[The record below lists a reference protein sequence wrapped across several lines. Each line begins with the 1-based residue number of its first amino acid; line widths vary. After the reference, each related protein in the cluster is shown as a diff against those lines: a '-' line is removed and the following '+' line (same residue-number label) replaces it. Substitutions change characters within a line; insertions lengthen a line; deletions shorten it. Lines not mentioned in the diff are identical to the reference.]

1 MNEEFRRTRRRRL
14 AETVQVVDTMTE
26 TVIGH
31 LGNLSETGMM
41 LIANT
46 PLVDDALYQLRF
58 NLRDAPQHTSPIE
71 VGAHLLWQDRASVP
85 GQNWTG
91 FRFIAMPEDGMLQ
104 LRQWLDSP
112 EANRE

>member
-1 MNEEFRRTRRRRL
+1 MNEEFRRTRRRRIV
-14 AETVQVVDTMTE
+14 ETVQVVDTMTE

-31 LGNLSETGMM
+31 LGNLSESGMM
-41 LIANT
+41 LIASA
-46 PLVDDALYQLRF
+46 PLADDALYQLRF
-58 NLRDAPQHTSPIE
+58 HLRDAPQHASPIE

-91 FRFIAMPEDGMLQ
+91 FRFIAMPEDGMLH

-112 EANRE
+112 GASYD

>member
-58 NLRDAPQHTSPIE
+58 SLRDAPHHTSPIE
-71 VGAHLLWQDRASVP
+71 VGAHLLWQDRTSMP
-85 GQNWTG
+85 GQTWTG
-91 FRFIAMPEDGMLQ
+91 LRFITMLESEMLQ

-112 EANRE
+112 GGTYE